1 MNNNQLTEVA
11 KILGVSEDSVSA
23 MDDEIKNSMT
33 AVFEQ
38 VAVKNDEDKK
48 AVFEALDNLWQKGS
62 IYIELSEV
70 AKSTGITTETLRSLD
85 YETQQTIVYEFM
97 MDSSQ
102 TARFYDLVNK
112 ALAVADLPNVAKLI
126 GTPVRA
132 LRSLPRRIQENICGA
147 YAMEYDADSTNMDKA
162 QAIVVA
168 LDKSNIPFSARFGDA
183 EMVLTYDGSYKEQ
196 VEEIIAKAQSGD
208 YEALLR
214 ELQVYGVPDGYYRLL
229 GEVAELLNTTVSF
242 LQSRPDDVQLLLC
255 KFYVDLW
262 LCDRATLQRE
272 LDRIITVNGR
282 TLSDISEYERKKQQ
296 EKTPA
301 EPVQTADKV
310 HSFAELYDEYQRR
323 HANDHFTREAHKHL
337 AEIAL
342 RRQRDEQER
351 VTQTE
356 EREQKGRTDHEEVYH
371 HRKCGYRS
379 SHNRSC
385 CHRKAQK
392 VR

>member
-1 MNNNQLTEVA
+1 MTEFPY
-11 KILGVSEDSVSA
+11 ISGVDV
-23 MDDEIKNSMT
+23 
-33 AVFEQ
+33 
-38 VAVKNDEDKK
+38 
-48 AVFEALDNLWQKGS
+48 G
-62 IYIELSEV
+62 
-70 AKSTGITTETLRSLD
+70 
-85 YETQQTIVYEFM
+85 TISNKEF
-97 MDSSQ
+97 
-102 TARFYDLVNK
+102 ARFETTK
-112 ALAVADLPNVAKLI
+112 ASD
-126 GTPVRA
+126 
-132 LRSLPRRIQENICGA
+132 
-147 YAMEYDADSTNMDKA
+147 
-162 QAIVVA
+162 IVIA

-242 LQSRPDDVQLLLC
+242 LQSRPDEVQLLLC

-282 TLSDISEYERKKQQ
+282 TLSDISEYERKKEQ

-310 HSFAELYDEYQRR
+310 PTFEELYDAYQRR

-337 AEIAL
+337 AEIAR

-351 VTQTE
+351 IAQTE
-356 EREQKGRTDHEEVYH
+356 ERE
-371 HRKCGYRS
+371 RK
-379 SHNRSC
+379 NRP
-385 CHRKAQK
+385 
-392 VR
+392 